1 MRDRIRTFSKLTYYD
16 PRHVLVE
23 LRCQSREI
31 AHRTDVCDAV
41 KQMRTPDLR
50 WLRELRDACVFG
62 YGWSQVDRRP
72 LRVARA
78 EAQDYDAVVRWEDGD
93 DISFAPLQIK
103 EVVPAPLNR
112 KASLQAIVDSLTKYT
127 DSADLTVAIRLNR
140 DTPFNPD
147 ELAIPT
153 LKIGGL
159 WVFGALDREQ
169 TRWAI
174 WGNFLHSW
182 QYREFSYPQE

>member
-1 MRDRIRTFSKLTYYD
+1 MFSNLTYYD

-23 LRCQSREI
+23 LRRQSRQI
-31 AHRTDVCDAV
+31 ARRTDVRDAIE
-41 KQMRTPDLR
+41 QMRTPNLK

-72 LRVARA
+72 LRVAHA
-78 EAQDYDAVVRWEDGD
+78 EAQDYDAVVQWEDGD

-103 EVVPAPLNR
+103 EVVPEPLNPN
-112 KASLQAIVDSLTKYT
+112 ASLQAIVDSLKKYT

-140 DTPFNPD
+140 DIPFKPND
-147 ELAIPT
+147 LVIPT
-153 LKIGGL
+153 LKIGAL

-174 WGNFLHSW
+174 WGNFFHSW
-182 QYREFSYPQE
+182 QCREFSYPTK